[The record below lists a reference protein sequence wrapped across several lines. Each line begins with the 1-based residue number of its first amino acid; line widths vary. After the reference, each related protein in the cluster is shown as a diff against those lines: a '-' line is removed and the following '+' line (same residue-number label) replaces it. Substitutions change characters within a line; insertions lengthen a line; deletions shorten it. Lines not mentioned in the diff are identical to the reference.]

1 LTESKNINAFSQ
13 YEDAFLILINNYKL
27 TIPPSGARG
36 LFVRGLFV
44 RGLLMNYKTVFIDL
58 DDTLWDFHAN
68 AKSSLQEIYE
78 ERNLGQYFDSFDQ
91 YFNLYAKRNL
101 ELWEMY
107 GKGTISKE
115 ALSLERFQHPLIQVG
130 IDNASLAKEIGEQ
143 YLGLLPTR
151 TMLMP
156 FAKELLDYLF
166 PKYPLTI
173 VSNGFVEVQYKKL
186 HSCHIE
192 QYFAHIVLS
201 EAAEALKPD
210 KRIFEY
216 AMRLNNATAAETI
229 MIGDSYE
236 ADIKGAQNAGID
248 QIYYNP
254 RIYAAEINKPATYWV
269 KSLEKIME
277 LI

>member
-1 LTESKNINAFSQ
+1 
-13 YEDAFLILINNYKL
+13 
-27 TIPPSGARG
+27 
-36 LFVRGLFV
+36 
-44 RGLLMNYKTVFIDL
+44 MYKTVFIDL

-91 YFNLYAKRNL
+91 YFNLYAKRNI

-115 ALSLERFQHPLIQVG
+115 ALTLERFQHPLIQVG
-130 IDNASLAKEIGEQ
+130 IDNAALAKEIGDQ

-151 TMLMP
+151 TMLVP

-166 PKYPLTI
+166 AKYPLTI

-186 HSCHIE
+186 HSCNIGR
-192 QYFAHIVLS
+192 YFTHVVLS
-201 EAAEALKPD
+201 EAAKALKPD

-216 AMRLNNATAAETI
+216 ALQLNNATAYETI

-236 ADIKGAQNAGID
+236 ADIKGAKNADID

-254 RIYAAEINKPATYWV
+254 NQKPEDKEKQATYQV
-269 KSLEKIME
+269 KSLREI
-277 LI
+277 LDIL